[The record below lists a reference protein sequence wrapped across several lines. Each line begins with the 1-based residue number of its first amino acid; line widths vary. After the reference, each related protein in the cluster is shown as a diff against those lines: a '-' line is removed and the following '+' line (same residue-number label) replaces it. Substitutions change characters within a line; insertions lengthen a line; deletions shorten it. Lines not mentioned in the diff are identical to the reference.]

1 MSYRSKKPEFV
12 NGFTLVELLVV
23 IGIIALL
30 VAILLPA
37 LSKAREAGNRVK
49 CASNLRQ
56 LVMGAIMQAQE
67 NHRNHAYFPND
78 TGANDSLAHIIPEY
92 VNSTAVAICP
102 STSNSVRPNVFYSNS
117 MAEYGD
123 NVLEDLHK
131 AATSAGATFGHSYE
145 VFGWY
150 DGLNIY
156 PDGTVIDGSL
166 LGDSNHQ
173 RGVHPGEA
181 GYLDDPSAAHTDSEI
196 KRLGALHGPTTTIL
210 ILDSDQDSSAAN
222 GKVMNNWPDPGNNH
236 GAAGL
241 NMGFG
246 DGHVEWVARGPGIIE
261 AYLKSYITAAMDHA
275 FMIKQRPG
283 LRIET
288 VTLNGKTFT
297 KWSYDR

>member
-1 MSYRSKKPEFV
+1 M
-12 NGFTLVELLVV
+12 V

-102 STSNSVRPNVFYSNS
+102 STSNSVRPNIFYSNS
-117 MAEYGD
+117 IAEYGE
-123 NVLEDLHK
+123 NVLQDLHK
-131 AATSAGATFGHSYE
+131 AATSAGAIFGHSYE

-166 LGDSNHQ
+166 FGDSNAQ

-181 GYLDDPSAAHTDSEI
+181 GFMSDPSAAHTDSEI
-196 KRLGALHGPTTTIL
+196 KRLGALHGPTSTIL
-210 ILDSDQDSSAAN
+210 ILDSDQDSGAAN
-222 GKVMNNWPDPGNNH
+222 GKVMNNWPDAGNNH
-236 GAAGL
+236 GVAGL
-241 NMGFG
+241 NMAFG
-246 DGHVEWVARGPGIIE
+246 DGHVEWMPRGPGIIE
-261 AYLKSYITAAMDHA
+261 AYLKSYMTAAINHD

-288 VTLNGKTFT
+288 PLRPCSLSMASRSQVAAKSISLPG
-297 KWSYDR
+297 